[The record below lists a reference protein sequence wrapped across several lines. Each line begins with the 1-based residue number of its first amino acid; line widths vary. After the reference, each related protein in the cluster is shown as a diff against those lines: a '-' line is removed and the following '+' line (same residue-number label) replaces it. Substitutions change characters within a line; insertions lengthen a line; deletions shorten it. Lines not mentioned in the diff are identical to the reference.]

1 MIDVSSV
8 VVSSRIRLAR
18 SLKNYAFPSHYKPG
32 QGNKV
37 INEVAD
43 AVLSLGD
50 YKVFTM
56 EDLPALDAEVMQ
68 EKHLISSNLLENK
81 ESGAVILNSD
91 ETISIMVNE
100 EDHIR
105 AQCVL
110 KGLSL
115 EQAYDMI
122 NRVDDAIIE
131 KLDVA
136 FDSTLGFLNSC
147 ITNIGTGMRASV
159 MMFLP
164 ALTISKEIQNMMNML
179 SSQGLTVRGVFGEGS
194 DAQGYMYQISNARSL
209 GLNERDI
216 IYKVINSTLK
226 ICESELIARKKLME
240 SDLIHLKDRV
250 FRAWGILTN
259 AFTMTADE
267 FMKYAGELKIGIVL
281 GLIRLKDNSLIDKL
295 LFDALPSSLTKLA
308 GEEALSE
315 KEEGT
320 FRASFVAK
328 TLKNARIK

>member
-1 MIDVSSV
+1 MIDISSI

-18 SLKNYAFPSHYKPG
+18 SLKNYAFPSHYKQG
-32 QGNKV
+32 QGEDV
-37 INEVAD
+37 LNEVAD
-43 AVLSLGD
+43 VVVPLGD
-50 YKVFTM
+50 FKVFTM
-56 EDLPALDAEVMQ
+56 EQLPALDAEVMQ
-68 EKHLISSNLLENK
+68 EKHLISSNLLNNK
-81 ESGAVILNSD
+81 ESGAVILSGD

-105 AQCVL
+105 AQCFL

-115 EQAYDMI
+115 EQAYEI
-122 NRVDDAIIE
+122 LNRIDNALIE

-136 FDSTLGFLNSC
+136 FDSSLGFLNSC

-159 MMFLP
+159 MLFLP
-164 ALTISKEIQNMMNML
+164 ALTISKEINNVMNML

-209 GLNERDI
+209 GLNEKDI
-216 IYKVINSTLK
+216 IYKVINATLK
-226 ICESELIARKKLME
+226 ICESEILARKELME
-240 SDLIHLKDRV
+240 SDQIHLKDRIY
-250 FRAWGILTN
+250 RAWGILTN
-259 AFTMTADE
+259 AYTISAEE
-267 FMKYAGELKIGIVL
+267 FMKLAGEVKIGIVL

-308 GEEALSE
+308 GEEVLGE

-320 FRASFVAK
+320 FRASFVGK
-328 TLKNARIK
+328 TLKNSRIK